1 MKTAIIFGGTGFIG
15 SFFARHLIEDLNYS
29 KVFLYDYESFS
40 EKDSNYRINMFNNN
54 QYIEFIR
61 GDVREEIK
69 WMPSQSID
77 LIANFAAIHRE
88 PGHEDFEYFE
98 CNILG
103 AENVCAWAERV
114 NCKHLIFSSSIAPY
128 GPSEDPKDEDSIPV
142 PITPYGSS
150 KLVAENIHQTW
161 QSKDTLTRK
170 LVIIRPG
177 VVFGPSE
184 GGNVSRLIKAVLNR
198 YFVYTGNKNTR
209 KAGVYIK
216 ELCNALI
223 WVFES
228 EKAKKDGV
236 TLFNMT
242 MNPGPSIRDYV
253 ESIARIEKKRVFVP
267 NLPSTFLII
276 IATILDFFL
285 SIFKIT
291 HPFSPLRIRKLTRS
305 NNIIPSYL
313 INNKYKYKY
322 SLDSALKDWK
332 NECPEEWG

>member
-69 WMPSQSID
+69 WMPSQSVD

-209 KAGVYIK
+209 KVLWK
-216 ELCNALI
+216 
-223 WVFES
+223 
-228 EKAKKDGV
+228 
-236 TLFNMT
+236 
-242 MNPGPSIRDYV
+242 SI
-253 ESIARIEKKRVFVP
+253 
-267 NLPSTFLII
+267 
-276 IATILDFFL
+276 
-285 SIFKIT
+285 
-291 HPFSPLRIRKLTRS
+291 
-305 NNIIPSYL
+305 
-313 INNKYKYKY
+313 
-322 SLDSALKDWK
+322 
-332 NECPEEWG
+332 